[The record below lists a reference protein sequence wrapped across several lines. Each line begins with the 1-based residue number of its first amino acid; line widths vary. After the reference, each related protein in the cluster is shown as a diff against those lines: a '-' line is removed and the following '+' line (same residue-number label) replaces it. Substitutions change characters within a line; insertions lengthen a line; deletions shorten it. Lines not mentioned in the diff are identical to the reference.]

1 MPAIDL
7 HPAAAPVVPPRAR
20 PYDVEAVRRDFP
32 ILSEQVGGRPLVY
45 LDSAATSQ
53 KPRAVIDAVSR
64 FYETGNANI
73 HRGVYRLSEA
83 ATAQYEGA
91 RQRIARFLN
100 APDAGSIVFTRGTT
114 ESINLVAQSYL
125 RPRLRAGDEIL
136 ITAMEH
142 HSNIVP
148 WQLAA
153 EATGAVLRVAPVTDD
168 GELDLAGLEALLGP
182 RTRLVALAQ
191 ISNSLGTINP
201 VERVVKLAHS
211 AGVPVLV
218 DGAQA
223 APHLM
228 ADIQSLGCDF
238 FACSGHKMFGPT
250 GVGVLY
256 GRADLLEEMPPW
268 QGGGDMIASVTF
280 ERSTWAAVPTKFEAG
295 TPDIAGVVGLGAAVD
310 YLSGLDRGAVAGHE
324 AALLRYA
331 SERVAAVAG
340 ARLIGTA
347 AEKASVVSFVLDG
360 VHPHDIATILDADGV
375 CIRAGHHCTQPLMQ
389 RLGVAATAR
398 ASFALYSTFA
408 EADALAAGLERVRSV
423 MGR

>member
-1 MPAIDL
+1 MPATDL
-7 HPAAAPVVPPRAR
+7 QPASPPMAAPRAR
-20 PYDVEAVRRDFP
+20 PFDVDAVRRDFP
-32 ILSEQVGGRPLVY
+32 ILSESVGGRPLVY

-53 KPRAVIDAVSR
+53 KPQAVIDAVSR
-64 FYETGNANI
+64 FYATGNANI

-100 APDAGSIVFTRGTT
+100 APDARSVVFTRGTT

-125 RPRLRAGDEIL
+125 RPRLKAGDEIL
-136 ITAMEH
+136 VTAMEH

-148 WQLAA
+148 WQLVA
-153 EATGAVLRVAPVTDD
+153 EATGAVLRVAPVTDA
-168 GELDLAGLEALLGP
+168 GELDVGGLEALIGP

-191 ISNSLGTINP
+191 ISNSLGTVNP
-201 VERVVKLAHS
+201 VQRVVALAHA

-223 APHLM
+223 APHLV
-228 ADIQSLGCDF
+228 ADIQALGCDF

-280 ERSTWAAVPTKFEAG
+280 ERSSWAAVPTKFEAG

-310 YLSGLDRGAVAGHE
+310 YLSALDPTAVAAHE

-340 ARLIGTA
+340 VRLVGTA
-347 AEKASVVSFVLDG
+347 PGKAPVVSFVLDG
-360 VHPHDIATILDADGV
+360 VHPHDIATILDADGI
-375 CIRAGHHCTQPLMQ
+375 CIRAGHHCTQPLMR

-408 EADALAAGLERVRSV
+408 EADALAAGLERVRTV

>member
-1 MPAIDL
+1 MPATDL
-7 HPAAAPVVPPRAR
+7 RPAVPPMAPNRMR
-20 PYDVEAVRRDFP
+20 PYDVDAVRRDFP

-53 KPRAVIDAVSR
+53 KPQAVIDAVSR
-64 FYETGNANI
+64 FYATANANI

-91 RQRIARFLN
+91 RQRIAQFLN
-100 APDAGSIVFTRGTT
+100 APDARNVVFTRGTT

-125 RPRLRAGDEIL
+125 RPRLKPGDEIL

-148 WQLAA
+148 WQLVAA
-153 EATGAVLRVAPVTDD
+153 ATGAVLRVAPVTDA
-168 GELDLAGLEALLGP
+168 GELDLDGLETLLGT

-191 ISNSLGTINP
+191 ISNSLGTVNP
-201 VERVVKLAHS
+201 VGRVVNLAHA

-223 APHLM
+223 APHLV
-228 ADIQSLGCDF
+228 ADIRALGCDF

-256 GRADLLEEMPPW
+256 GRGDLLEEMQPW

-280 ERSTWAAVPTKFEAG
+280 ERSTWAAVPSKFEAG

-310 YLSGLDRGAVAGHE
+310 YLSGLDRAAVAGHE
-324 AALLRYA
+324 AALLEYA
-331 SERVAAVAG
+331 SERIASVPG

-347 AEKASVVSFVLDG
+347 AAKASVVSFVLDG
-360 VHPHDIATILDADGV
+360 VHPHDIATILDADGI

-389 RLGVAATAR
+389 RLGVSATAR

-408 EADALAAGLERVRSV
+408 EADALTAGLTRVRSV